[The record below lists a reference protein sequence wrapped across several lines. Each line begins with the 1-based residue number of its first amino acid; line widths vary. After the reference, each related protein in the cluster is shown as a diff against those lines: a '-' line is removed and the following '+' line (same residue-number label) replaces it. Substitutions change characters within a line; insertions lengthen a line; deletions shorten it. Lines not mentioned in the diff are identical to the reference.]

1 MRFMRLDGR
10 LGDADEHR
18 RVRRAARVMA
28 HADLRL
34 AGERRQREGGQQ
46 RSNSEDQ
53 AGAER
58 GAAEE
63 W

>member
-1 MRFMRLDGR
+1 
-10 LGDADEHR
+10 
-18 RVRRAARVMA
+18 MA